1 MVEVFEK
8 GMINEAQVFGRTD
21 MEPGH
26 VLSGPAVITQEDC
39 TTCVPSGFSITV
51 DDYGNLII
59 QEKI

>member
-1 MVEVFEK
+1 
-8 GMINEAQVFGRTD
+8 